1 MLLFPA
7 EEHERIKMGELTVT
21 FRDWDRIRVE
31 AGKEYK
37 SFNLGFVKVEEV
49 GYIDFKKIPDEDLKA
64 AGFANLDDF
73 KQVFRKRNPG
83 FNFGSGRMIRIK
95 YAYLGSDN
103 RTAAGVKPNE
113 RELIKIME
121 RLVEIDVMSEIDVKS
136 EDILE
141 FLDLDE
147 AQNSVALSQQFDLPR
162 DVIRKRMAQLKQE
175 GLVASRRDGY
185 VITLRGKS
193 YLDSKI

>member
-1 MLLFPA
+1 MLLFPK
-7 EEHERIKMGELTVT
+7 EEHERIRNGELTVT

-37 SFNLGFVKVEEV
+37 SFNLGYVRVDEV
-49 GYIDFKKIPDEDLKA
+49 GYVDFKKIPDEDIEA
-64 AGFANLDDF
+64 SGFYSHEDF

-83 FNFGSGRMIRIK
+83 FNFGSGKLIRIK
-95 YAYLGSDN
+95 YTYLGSDQ

-113 RELIKIME
+113 REMIRIME
-121 RLVEIDVMSEIDVKS
+121 RLVEMDVMLESELRSD
-136 EDILE
+136 ELLE
-141 FLDLDE
+141 FLDTDE
-147 AQNSVALSQQFDLPR
+147 AKNTFALSKHFDLPR
-162 DVIRKRMAQLKQE
+162 DEVKKRMTMLRDE

-185 VITLRGKS
+185 TLTIRGKT